1 MTQSNTQALLIP
13 GSIQLDTKDS
23 ISILV
28 MGTGESGQAM
38 ARWAVAQG
46 AQVRMHDTREAGAIS
61 EKAQDQLEELKQL
74 NINISFGKNI
84 AGIDLRNFS

>member
-13 GSIQLDTKDS
+13 GSIKLDAKDS
-23 ISILV
+23 ISVLV

-46 AQVRMHDTREAGAIS
+46 AQVSMHDTREVSTIS
-61 EKAQDQLEELKQL
+61 EKAQVQLEVLKQL
-74 NINISFGKNI
+74 NIITS
-84 AGIDLRNFS
+84 